1 MLAVCCRSM
10 SPPVEWRRRYGGG
23 GRRLSSWLA
32 VAVYGGVGG
41 WVGGVVVTMVI
52 RAFLFA
58 HLFARG
64 GHPPSQQLWW
74 RCSCV
79 CVFVCSY
86 VRVFV
91 CSCAF
96 VCSCVRSC
104 VHVRSLP
111 SLPPS
116 IYIYIYIYLY
126 LYFNRA
132 AHPWPA
138 GCVCV

>member
-1 MLAVCCRSM
+1 M
-10 SPPVEWRRRYGGG
+10 SPPVEWRRRYGGGG

-32 VAVYGGVGG
+32 VAVYGGVGE

-58 HLFARG
+58 RSLG
-64 GHPPSQQLWW
+64 GHPPPSQQLWW

-79 CVFVCSY
+79 FVC

-91 CSCAF
+91 R
-96 VCSCVRSC
+96 SCVR
-104 VHVRSLP
+104 VRSLP

-116 IYIYIYIYLY
+116 LYIYIYIYINLFIH

-132 AHPWPA
+132 AHPRPYIFIIIFIFQ
-138 GCVCV
+138 